1 MGCRIGCIPRLR
13 VFQACTALQVDLN
26 LRHTHTC
33 SHIDTYRIIQMS
45 KQAITKTGPENNRE
59 KPSHTAWPKW

>member
-1 MGCRIGCIPRLR
+1 MY
-13 VFQACTALQVDLN
+13 
-26 LRHTHTC
+26 

-59 KPSHTAWPKW
+59 KPATQPGRNGDEFHRPLISSKSSAIPSTHQ